1 MFMQDLVRFRP
12 SCRDF
17 ACLCRFSALQAQV
30 AEILHAGFSALQA
43 KLQRFLHVYAGF
55 SALQAQVAEICA
67 CLCRI

>member
-12 SCRDF
+12 
-17 ACLCRFSALQAQV
+17 
-30 AEILHAGFSALQA
+30 

-55 SALQAQVAEICA
+55 SALQAQVAEISA

>member
-12 SCRDF
+12 K
-17 ACLCRFSALQAQV
+17 LQRFV
-30 AEILHAGFSALQA
+30 HVYAGFSALQA

-55 SALQAQVAEICA
+55 SALQAQVAEISA

>member
-12 SCRDF
+12 K
-17 ACLCRFSALQAQV
+17 LQRFV
-30 AEILHAGFSALQA
+30 HVYAGFSALQA

-55 SALQAQVAEICA
+55 SALQDFCQVAEISA

>member
-12 SCRDF
+12 K
-17 ACLCRFSALQAQV
+17 LQRF
-30 AEILHAGFSALQA
+30 LHVYAGFSALQA

-55 SALQAQVAEICA
+55 SALQAQVAEISA

>member
-12 SCRDF
+12 K
-17 ACLCRFSALQAQV
+17 LQRF
-30 AEILHAGFSALQA
+30 LHVYAGFSALQA
-43 KLQRFLHVYAGF
+43 KLQRFVHVYAGF